1 MTRPA
6 EAFEAG
12 LLAMGYAV
20 GGGRETPDLRMAR
33 KVLVAATSADPRMAD
48 AWLARLA
55 CGDRGI
61 SVFAGLWACRDR
73 LGKNLSRY
81 GLRPDQLQVTYE
93 SGMLIQKELSGPDE
107 ATAAYIAALC
117 SAREFD
123 KAIEVANGYNA
134 ATSPFTTFAVAA
146 LYYQTERWP
155 QVIDTAQPLRDHT
168 DPVLA
173 AATRALIGH
182 AQVFLGLHR
191 AAVST
196 ATEPLSNGKTI
207 TEVLPAATAGV
218 SFFLGAA
225 YRALGE
231 ETEAAEALRAALV
244 ADPSHRAA
252 ADLAADPQLRLAT
265 VDQASIESRSDQWD
279 PQTAVDPSAAADADD
294 AEKRHA
300 ALADARTEL
309 EAQIG
314 LTEVKRELKKLEA
327 TVRANAAREAAGL
340 PPVTNSRHVV
350 LLGPPGTGKTTVAR
364 AVGKIYYGLGLLRS
378 DKFIEVGQ
386 DKLVA
391 DFVGQTAGKTNDL
404 IDSALDGV
412 LMIDEAYA
420 IVDPDNPGATAFG
433 KQVIDTLVARIEND
447 RDRLVV
453 ILAGYPAEMAQFLAT
468 NAGLASRFPKHIRF
482 PSYTPAE
489 LGEIAQ
495 GIAKQTESHMD
506 TAASALF
513 ERAVSHLAEVTV
525 PDPRVPST
533 MRPALDVAGNGRFA
547 RNVIEAALDELNL
560 RVFGASGPTERTAD
574 DMTTITEADMHAA
587 LTTVIASGIG
597 EVGQW

>member
-1 MTRPA
+1 MTQPA

-20 GGGRETPDLRMAR
+20 GGGRETPDARMAR
-33 KVLVAATSADPRMAD
+33 KVLAAATTADPRMAD

-81 GLRPDQLQVTYE
+81 GLLPQQLGVSYE

-107 ATAAYIAALC
+107 AAAAYIAALC
-117 SAREFD
+117 SARQFD
-123 KAIEVANGYNA
+123 KAIEVANGHNA
-134 ATSPFTTFAVAA
+134 IATPFTTFAVAA

-155 QVIDTAQPLRDHT
+155 QVIDSAQPLRDHT
-168 DPVLA
+168 DVVLSA
-173 AATRALIGH
+173 AARALIGH
-182 AQVFLGLHR
+182 AQVFLGLHK
-191 AAVST
+191 AAVNT
-196 ATEPLSNGKTI
+196 ATEALSNGKTI
-207 TEVLPAATAGV
+207 TEALPAASAGV

-231 ETEAAEALRAALV
+231 ESEAAEALRAALV

-252 ADLAADPQLRLAT
+252 ADLAADPHLRLAT
-265 VDQASIESRSDQWD
+265 VDQASIDSRSDPWD
-279 PQTAVDPSAAADADD
+279 PQTAVDPSVAEEADD
-294 AEKRHA
+294 AEKRRA
-300 ALADARTEL
+300 ALADARTKL

-314 LTEVKRELKKLEA
+314 LTEVKRELQKLEA
-327 TVRANAAREAAGL
+327 TVRANAARVDAGL
-340 PPVTNSRHVV
+340 PPVNNSRHLV

-364 AVGKIYYGLGLLRS
+364 AVGKIYYGLGLLRK
-378 DKFIEVGQ
+378 DKFMEVGQ
-386 DKLVA
+386 ADLVA
-391 DFVGQTAGKTNDL
+391 GFVGQTAAKTNDL

-420 IVDPDNPGATAFG
+420 IVDPDNPGATSFG

-453 ILAGYPAEMAQFLAT
+453 ILAGYPKEMAQLLAS
-468 NAGLASRFPKHIRF
+468 NAGLASRFPKHIDF
-482 PSYTPAE
+482 PSYSPSE
-489 LGEIAQ
+489 LAEIAQ
-495 GIAKQTESHMD
+495 GIAKQTASHIEAGAHAVFD
-506 TAASALF
+506 
-513 ERAVSHLAEVTV
+513 RAVSHLATVTV
-525 PDPRVPST
+525 PDPRSPST
-533 MRPALDVAGNGRFA
+533 MRPGLDVAGNARFV

-560 RVFGASGPTERTAD
+560 RVFGADGPAEPTSE
-574 DMTTITEADMHAA
+574 DMTTITETDMHAA

>member
-20 GGGRETPDLRMAR
+20 GGGRETPDVRMAR
-33 KVLVAATSADPRMAD
+33 KVLAAATAADARMAD

-55 CGDRGI
+55 CNDRGI

-81 GLRPDQLQVTYE
+81 GLRPQQLGVNYE

-117 SAREFD
+117 SARQFD
-123 KAIEVANGYNA
+123 KALEVANGHNA
-134 ATSPFTTFAVAA
+134 NSTPFTTFAVAA

-155 QVIDTAQPLRDHT
+155 QVIDAAQPLRDHS
-168 DPVLA
+168 DVVLA
-173 AATRALIGH
+173 AAARALIGH
-182 AQVFLGLHR
+182 AQVFLGLHK
-191 AAVST
+191 AAVTT

-218 SFFLGAA
+218 YFVLGAA

-231 ETEAAEALRAALV
+231 ESEAAEALRAALV

-252 ADLAADPQLRLAT
+252 ADLAADPRLRLST
-265 VDQASIESRSDQWD
+265 VDQASIDSRSDPWD
-279 PQTAVDPSAAADADD
+279 PQTAVDPSVAEEADD
-294 AEKRHA
+294 AERRRA
-300 ALADARTEL
+300 ALADARAEL
-309 EAQIG
+309 DAQIG
-314 LTEVKRELKKLEA
+314 LTEVKRELQKLEA
-327 TVRANAAREAAGL
+327 TVRANAARVAAGL
-340 PPVTNSRHVV
+340 PPVNNSRHLV

-364 AVGKIYYGLGLLRS
+364 AVGKIYYGLGLLRK
-378 DKFIEVGQ
+378 DKFMEVGQ
-386 DKLVA
+386 ADLVA
-391 DFVGQTAGKTNDL
+391 GFVGQTAAKTNDL

-420 IVDPDNPGATAFG
+420 IVDPDNPGATSFG

-453 ILAGYPAEMAQFLAT
+453 ILAGYPKEMAELLAS
-468 NAGLASRFPKHIRF
+468 NAGLASRFPKHIDF
-482 PSYTPAE
+482 PSYSPSE
-489 LGEIAQ
+489 LGEIAH
-495 GIAKQTESHMD
+495 GIATQTASHID
-506 TAASALF
+506 DAAGTVF
-513 ERAVSHLAEVTV
+513 DRAVSHLATVTV
-525 PDPRVPST
+525 PDPRPPHPL
-533 MRPALDVAGNGRFA
+533 RPGIDVAGNGRFV

-560 RVFGASGPTERTAD
+560 RVFGANGPAEPTSQ

-587 LTTVIASGIG
+587 LTAVIASGVG